1 MRGAVER
8 RAVAIFRSRGGL
20 STSHFQS
27 RSFSSGRGRGRDE
40 SEDAQGAYG
49 SGLGS
54 GFGLGVGRGSGL
66 GDAAAAAAGR
76 GRGSAVGAAS
86 PSSAPSSQ
94 PTPFKPFTL
103 QPAQPAAAQQVEC
116 HPTYSQ
122 GSSESSIVGLQYRDL
137 RCHVMSC
144 HTKCELYCA
153 KCKCELP
160 E

>member
-1 MRGAVER
+1 MRGVVER

-20 STSHFQS
+20 TTSHFQT

-66 GDAAAAAAGR
+66 GDAAAAAGR
-76 GRGSAVGAAS
+76 GRGRAVGAV
-86 PSSAPSSQ
+86 PSSQ

-103 QPAQPAAAQQVEC
+103 QPAQPAAAQQVEY
-116 HPTYSQ
+116 HPHLFTRILLNSP
-122 GSSESSIVGLQYRDL
+122 S
-137 RCHVMSC
+137 
-144 HTKCELYCA
+144 
-153 KCKCELP
+153 
-160 E
+160 

>member
-1 MRGAVER
+1 MRGVVER

-20 STSHFQS
+20 TTSHFQN

-66 GDAAAAAAGR
+66 GDTAAAAAAAGR
-76 GRGSAVGAAS
+76 GRGSAVGAAPPFS
-86 PSSAPSSQ
+86 VPSSQ

-103 QPAQPAAAQQVEC
+103 QPAQPAAAQQVQY
-116 HPTYSQ
+116 HPHLIT
-122 GSSESSIVGLQYRDL
+122 RFF
-137 RCHVMSC
+137 
-144 HTKCELYCA
+144 
-153 KCKCELP
+153 
-160 E
+160 